1 MVQPRRAPTGRP
13 GSRPGGP
20 RQGRQHGR
28 PQGRQQAARARAGAP
43 APGTP
48 AAPLRSSRFTGR
60 AMVLVLVVSVLTISY
75 ASSLKAYFQQHGQ
88 IEQLRGQI
96 ATSQSAINRLEDE
109 KARWNDPAYVRE
121 QARAR
126 FGYLMP
132 GQTSYVVIGEDG
144 KPLAAQST
152 LSDPRTS
159 VAKTPTAW
167 WTSEWRS
174 VQLAG
179 DPPTEKAR
187 SKPLKYLGGKN
198 R

>member
-1 MVQPRRAPTGRP
+1 
-13 GSRPGGP
+13 
-20 RQGRQHGR
+20 
-28 PQGRQQAARARAGAP
+28 
-43 APGTP
+43 
-48 AAPLRSSRFTGR
+48 
-60 AMVLVLVVSVLTISY
+60 MVLVLVLSVLTISY

-88 IEQLRGQI
+88 IQDLRSQI
-96 ATSQSAINRLEDE
+96 ADSQRSISRLEDE
-109 KARWNDPAYVRE
+109 KAQWNDPAYVRE

-144 KPLAAQST
+144 RPLAAQST

-159 VAKTPTAW
+159 RTSTPTAW
-167 WTSEWRS
+167 WTTEWRS

-179 DPPTEKAR
+179 HPPADRPKQ
-187 SKPLKYLGGKN
+187 KPLKYLGGSH